1 MSNLGV
7 YQWITTASK
16 KVGGPINLLVITAA
30 GGYAVIRLAE
40 AGGKIVY
47 KKVKSRLDKK
57 TIKCVPDADVFTI
70 VKDGISNE
78 NVKFKKGDKFR
89 VIQQD
94 GDAIL
99 IDRIGDDNSPYFVSE
114 KMLEEISD
122 F

>member
-16 KVGGPINLLVITAA
+16 KVGGPIKLLVITAA

-57 TIKCVPDADVFTI
+57 TIKCVLDADVFTI
-70 VKDGISNE
+70 VKDGITNE
-78 NVKFKKGDKFR
+78 NVKLKKGDKFR

>member
-16 KVGGPINLLVITAA
+16 KVGGPIRLLAITAT
-30 GGYAVIRLAE
+30 GGYIVIRLAE

-47 KKVKSRLDKK
+47 KKVKSRFDKK
-57 TIKCVPDADVFTI
+57 TIKSVPDANVFII

-78 NVKFKKGDKFR
+78 NVKFRRGDKFR

-99 IDRIGDDNSPYFVSE
+99 IDRIGDTNSPYFVSK
-114 KMLEEISD
+114 KMLKEISD